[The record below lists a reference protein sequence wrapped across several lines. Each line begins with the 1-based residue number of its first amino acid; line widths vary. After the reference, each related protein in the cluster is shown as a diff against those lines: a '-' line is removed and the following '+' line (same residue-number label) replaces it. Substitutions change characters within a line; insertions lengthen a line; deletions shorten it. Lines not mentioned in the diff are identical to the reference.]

1 MISTINDNNILLWI
15 TDILKE
21 RFAHTFELH
30 LSVDKSIIEMHLPG
44 AKSFITLTK
53 YASTFSRA
61 DSDLPCDHW
70 FANAEGWDVSLSETL
85 PAPGATKLLL
95 PLIKQTE
102 CGFHIGYDIFGLI
115 YWMLSRQEEVGRS
128 DLDSHGRF
136 PAYASHA
143 FKNGYLER
151 PIVDEWL
158 NILGQ
163 VIEKTWPGFKIKKH
177 KFRMMVSHDVDVPS
191 RYAFRTGLG
200 VLRSML
206 VDVLRRRNIRSAL
219 IGPWLCFK
227 SKFRLHPRDPVNT
240 FDWIM
245 DLSDHYGLTSA
256 FYFICGRTN
265 PGKDADYDPEH
276 PAIRE
281 LLRHI
286 HARGHEIGLHPSYGS
301 YQKPSVILQEA
312 FRLKQ
317 IASEENVKQSQWGV
331 RMHYL
336 RWEHPGTLVALAEAG
351 FSYDASLGYADSA
364 GFRCGTCFEYQAF
377 DPLACKAL
385 PLRIRPLIAMECSV
399 MADCYMGLGNG
410 QAALDKFIE
419 LKNACRSVGG
429 CFTLLWHNSQLES
442 QNNKNIYSCIL
453 SDKSDLDTP
462 EIKQPSA

>member
-1 MISTINDNNILLWI
+1 MISTLNDNNILLWI

-177 KFRMMVSHDVDVPS
+177 KFRMMVSHDVDVP
-191 RYAFRTGLG
+191 
-200 VLRSML
+200 
-206 VDVLRRRNIRSAL
+206 
-219 IGPWLCFK
+219 GP
-227 SKFRLHPRDPVNT
+227 V
-240 FDWIM
+240 
-245 DLSDHYGLTSA
+245 
-256 FYFICGRTN
+256 
-265 PGKDADYDPEH
+265 
-276 PAIRE
+276 
-281 LLRHI
+281 
-286 HARGHEIGLHPSYGS
+286 
-301 YQKPSVILQEA
+301 
-312 FRLKQ
+312 
-317 IASEENVKQSQWGV
+317 
-331 RMHYL
+331 
-336 RWEHPGTLVALAEAG
+336 
-351 FSYDASLGYADSA
+351 
-364 GFRCGTCFEYQAF
+364 
-377 DPLACKAL
+377 
-385 PLRIRPLIAMECSV
+385 
-399 MADCYMGLGNG
+399 
-410 QAALDKFIE
+410 
-419 LKNACRSVGG
+419 
-429 CFTLLWHNSQLES
+429 
-442 QNNKNIYSCIL
+442 
-453 SDKSDLDTP
+453 
-462 EIKQPSA
+462 